1 MKNDIESAHVSTRF
15 FFALEQLTAAG
26 RIAGVKEFAKRYG
39 LNARSMYFQR
49 KEPDRRIITPAWL
62 VYLVRDYGVSPEYLL
77 TGDGPIL
84 QNTVENVD
92 LRARKVQEIKTQ
104 LDNLI

>member
-15 FFALEQLTAAG
+15 FFAIEQLTAAG
-26 RIAGVKEFAKRYG
+26 RIAGVKEFAGRYG
-39 LNARSMYFQR
+39 LNVRSMYFQR
-49 KEPDRRIITPAWL
+49 KDPDRRILTPAWL

-77 TGDGPIL
+77 TGEGPML